1 MALKFRL
8 RGLAET
14 FVDTITCPDCG
25 ITGTDDEHFSTEF
38 SKVTFDGIVV
48 VVQCRCCS
56 EIFVP
61 QSQRLGI
68 ISPDKLKDAV
78 KKDAQDTGEAVLSNL
93 HAVRLI
99 TEKLNAQRKGELH

>member
-14 FVDTITCPDCG
+14 FLDTIQCPKCGTCG
-25 ITGTDDEHFSTEF
+25 SDDEHFSTEL

-48 VVQCRCCS
+48 VVQCKSCS

-61 QSQRLGI
+61 GTQRLGI
-68 ISPDKLKDAV
+68 INPEKLKDAV
-78 KKDAQDTGEAVLSNL
+78 QKDSDETGEPILQNLTAVKLS
-93 HAVRLI
+93 VER
-99 TEKLNAQRKGELH
+99 LNAQRRGDIH